1 MALRPSTVE
10 TATAEVFQDVLSG
23 SSDGVLAIGL
33 NETATAD
40 LLHSL
45 DGMTDPPSVRLLTY
59 ESVLKWIREDFV
71 TASVAA
77 ELVATNTLSAQM
89 AEGPFENVLLVT
101 DESVTAII
109 STKDDVVGLST
120 ENPELVEGTRA
131 YWEGLYKESGSFPL
145 RTPAYS
151 AVGDSLVA
159 EFGPELVDDFQSML
173 DALES
178 TRGQN
183 PDEVVIALLVAAKHE
198 ELLYDISRWG
208 ENIGIAS
215 KATFSREK
223 MRLEEAGLIAT
234 EKVPVDVGRPR
245 LRLLLGDE
253 RLRTEAADE
262 FVSVVRDELPAG
274 VSP

>member
-33 NETATAD
+33 NETATAE

-45 DGMTDPPSVRLLTY
+45 DGMEDPPFVRLLTY

-159 EFGPELVDDFQSML
+159 EFGPELVDDFRSML

-198 ELLYDISRWG
+198 KLLYDISRWG

-253 RLRTEAADE
+253 RLRTEAAEE

>member
-1 MALRPSTVE
+1 MALRPSTVD

-33 NETATAD
+33 NETATAE

-45 DGMTDPPSVRLLTY
+45 DEMEDPPFVRLLTY

-120 ENPELVEGTRA
+120 ENRELVEGTRA

-198 ELLYDISRWG
+198 KLLYDISRWG